1 MAPLIFNFMALA
13 TEPHVPR
20 PCPLRGDW
28 ILTRGWKLH
37 QPCTFLYDLPPRHIY
52 DCVPELV
59 DECSYLGPIHD
70 VHQCSTYTAVL
81 VPRTETQHL
90 IWAVIWTKDQDLPSD
105 PERGIA
111 CGYLV
116 DETKRLEWEANGWR
130 NEFHDLGHES

>member
-1 MAPLIFNFMALA
+1 MVLA
-13 TEPHVPR
+13 IEPRVPR

-28 ILTRGWKLH
+28 ILSRGRQLH
-37 QPCTFLYDLPPRHIY
+37 QSCALSQPCTFLYDFPPRHLY

-81 VPRTETQHL
+81 VPRAKTQHL
-90 IWAVIWTKDQDLPSD
+90 MWAVIWAKDQDISSNL
-105 PERGIA
+105 ERGIA

-116 DETKRLEWEANGWR
+116 DDTERLEWEANGWR

>member
-1 MAPLIFNFMALA
+1 MVPLIFNFMALA

-37 QPCTFLYDLPPRHIY
+37 QPCTFFYDFPPRHIF

-59 DECSYLGPIHD
+59 YSCTYLGPIHT
-70 VHQCSTYTAVL
+70 VHQSSTYTAVL
-81 VPRTETQHL
+81 VPHAETQHL
-90 IWAVIWTKDQDLPSD
+90 IWAVIWAKDEDLPPD
-105 PERGIA
+105 PEKGIA

-116 DETKRLEWEANGWR
+116 DEIKWLEWEANGWR